1 MTTAIT
7 TELVEAVSKTLQTI
21 YDILPLSQKII
32 FSVKE
37 NAYALTSCGL
47 PRPSSA
53 VRTYSAADAGTATFG
68 AAALLV
74 SPEYYGQDFVIEV
87 NPKSE
92 PKGTFKLFH
101 KDSDEGSDAI
111 YHLNTKGDPKAE
123 KAFYAK
129 AIYTAAAVAYS
140 ETGSMAFVGYLIVDD
155 QESKDFIN
163 ISPHPA
169 KNIIA
174 ADPSKGEEIALN
186 MAKEALRRA
195 GKNISEFTIFR
206 HSCRGQYTRHEDR
219 KELDFLYSRL
229 Y

>member
-1 MTTAIT
+1 MTTTIT
-7 TELVEAVSKTLQTI
+7 TELVEAVLKTVQTI

-37 NAYALTSCGL
+37 NAYSLTSCVLTG
-47 PRPSSA
+47 PSSA

-74 SPEYYGQDFVIEV
+74 SPEYYGQNFIIEI

-92 PKGTFKLFH
+92 LEGTFKLFH
-101 KDSDEGSDAI
+101 KDSGEGSDAV

-129 AIYTAAAVAYS
+129 KIYTAAAVAYS
-140 ETGSMAFVGYLIVDD
+140 ETGSMAFVGYTIVDE
-155 QESKDFIN
+155 QENKDFIH

-174 ADPSKGEEIALN
+174 AEPSKGEEFALN

-195 GKNISEFTIFR
+195 GKDISEFTIFR
-206 HSCRGQYTRHEDR
+206 HSCRKEYTRHEDL

-229 Y
+229 R